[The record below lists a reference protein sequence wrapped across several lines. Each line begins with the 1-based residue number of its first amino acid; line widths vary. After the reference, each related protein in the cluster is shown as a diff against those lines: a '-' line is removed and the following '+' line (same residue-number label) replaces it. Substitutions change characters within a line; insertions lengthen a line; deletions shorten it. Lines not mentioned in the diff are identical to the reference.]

1 MVGGAGFS
9 GRLVEVRV
17 LMLQPRVHRAHE
29 VQQMAHRSGSRLV
42 RGSELT
48 IGARVLVR
56 RKAEADVT
64 GEVVED
70 FAVLTESGGTG
81 YEWAPAHRWA
91 VAGQRGLRTAVMVH
105 HHREPGKS
113 GETTQ
118 NGCTGE

>member
-1 MVGGAGFS
+1 M
-9 GRLVEVRV
+9 
-17 LMLQPRVHRAHE
+17 
-29 VQQMAHRSGSRLV
+29 QQMAHRSGSRLV

-91 VAGQRGLRTAVMVH
+91 VALDDGRLIFADSEDLTIDPSSGRPAEPELAPKPVTSPGQ
-105 HHREPGKS
+105 
-113 GETTQ
+113 
-118 NGCTGE
+118 